1 MERRVTSRKKIQPVY
16 RVINT
21 KRMQRERD
29 SGEEQEKRQNEYE
42 KFQKLVICKKNS
54 LEVLLSEEG
63 IRTNV
68 YTKDGVEV
76 FQICLQ
82 LFDCKA

>member
-1 MERRVTSRKKIQPVY
+1 MERQVTIRKKVQPVY

-21 KRMQRERD
+21 KRMQRERN
-29 SGEEQEKRQNEYE
+29 SGEDREKRRNEYE
-42 KFQKLVICKKNS
+42 NVQKLMLNKKNS

-76 FQICLQ
+76 FQIYLQ